1 VPFILEAMIVP
12 AGHGQVG
19 ADGGPAF
26 GEADPM
32 VHVGLPSRRPT
43 ARVHALA
50 ISLLHPAAQDRAR
63 SSPIGI
69 AGVGVRILRP
79 ELNVLGVLGV
89 LGQLGQHAC
98 PRTRAGRTSAEPAN
112 LGNRDRKF
120 DDASAP
126 SIAAHRP
133 TRDGARAR
141 SDQAATDRAPVRITQ
156 HVPPL
161 GRLHRKH
168 QLAGGSAR

>member
-1 VPFILEAMIVP
+1 MIVP
-12 AGHGQVG
+12 AGHGQVD

-32 VHVGLPSRRPT
+32 VHVCLSSRRPT

-50 ISLLHPAAQDRAR
+50 ISLLNPAAQDRAR

-69 AGVGVRILRP
+69 AGVSVRILRT
-79 ELNVLGVLGV
+79 ELSVLGV
-89 LGQLGQHAC
+89 LGQPGVIGKLGQHPC
-98 PRTRAGRTSAEPAN
+98 PRTRAGRSSAEPADP
-112 LGNRDRKF
+112 GNRGREL

-126 SIAAHRP
+126 SIASDRP
-133 TRDGARAR
+133 ARGGARAR
-141 SDQAATDRAPVRITQ
+141 PDQAATDRPTVRITQ

-161 GRLHRKH
+161 SRLHRKH